1 MGAAVNPI
9 RAVKGMNDLLPVE
22 ARRMERVE
30 AVARR
35 VFGLHGYGEVRTPL
49 VEEAALFAR
58 SIGEETDVVGKEM
71 YVFPDRHGVPLALR
85 PEGTAGAVR
94 AYLQHN
100 AGADDPITRWYYLG
114 AMFRHERPQKGRY
127 RQFHQLGAE
136 LFGSAAPEADAEL
149 LGMIHQ
155 LLVELGLPSVT
166 LQVNSIGDDVCRPAY
181 VASLQAY
188 LRARAGELCEDCRRR
203 IETNPL
209 RTLDCKVPKDKEIL
223 AGAPDVRASL
233 CEPCKLHFEAVVGHL
248 AALGVSCEVNPRLVR
263 GLDYYSRTTFEFL
276 AAGELGSQ
284 NTVAA
289 GGRYDKLVETLGGS
303 SVPAIGFAAGLE
315 RLVLAAAAT
324 AEAASGP
331 DLFFV
336 TLGDAA
342 KRAALKLAAGARRGG
357 LWTELD
363 LRGGS
368 VKSQMRRADKL
379 GAALVAVIGD
389 GELAS
394 GNAKLK
400 QLGARGAGKPGD
412 EQAAPLERLAAEA
425 KRLLETSGGN
435 RP

>member
-1 MGAAVNPI
+1 LNLAVNPI
-9 RAVKGMNDLLPVE
+9 RAVKGMNDLLPAE
-22 ARRMERVE
+22 ARRFELVE
-30 AVARR
+30 ATARR
-35 VFGLHGYGEVRTPL
+35 VFRLHGYGEIRTPL

-100 AGADDPITRWYYLG
+100 AGGDDPLTRWYYVG

-136 LFGSAAPEADAEL
+136 LLGAASPEADAEL
-149 LGMIHQ
+149 LGMISQ
-155 LLVELGLPSVT
+155 LLGELRVPNVS
-166 LQVNSIGDDVCRPAY
+166 LQVNSIGDDACRPAY
-181 VASLQAY
+181 VAALQAY

-209 RTLDCKVPKDKEIL
+209 RTLDCKVPKDREIL

-233 CEPCKLHFEAVVGHL
+233 CEPCKLHFETVLGHL
-248 AALGVSCEVNPRLVR
+248 QALGVPCEVNPRLVR

-284 NTVAA
+284 NTIAA

-303 SVPAIGFAAGLE
+303 AVPAIGFAAGLE
-315 RLVLAAAAT
+315 RLVLAAGAGEEVAA
-324 AEAASGP
+324 GP
-331 DLFFV
+331 DLVF
-336 TLGDAA
+336 
-342 KRAALKLAAGARRGG
+342 AALGGAAQRSALALASAARQRG

-368 VKSQMRRADKL
+368 LKSQMRRADKL
-379 GAALVAVIGD
+379 RAAFVAVIGD

-394 GNAKLK
+394 GSAKLK
-400 QLGARGAGKPGD
+400 QMGGRGAGKAGD
-412 EQAAPLERLAAEA
+412 ETVASLEGLAAEA
-425 KRLLETSGGN
+425 QRQLETPGG
-435 RP
+435 RT

>member
-1 MGAAVNPI
+1 VNPL
-9 RAVKGMNDLLPVE
+9 RAIKGMNDLLPAE
-22 ARRMERVE
+22 ARAFERVE
-30 AVARR
+30 ATARR
-35 VFGLHGYGEVRTPL
+35 VFRLHGYGELRTPL

-94 AYLQHN
+94 AYVQHN
-100 AGADDPITRWYYLG
+100 AGAEDPITRWYYLG

-155 LLVELGLPSVT
+155 LLFELGVPNVT

-181 VASLQAY
+181 VAALQAY
-188 LRARAGELCEDCRRR
+188 LRARSSELCEDCRRR

-233 CEPCKLHFEAVVGHL
+233 CEPCKTHFEAVLGHL
-248 AALGVSCEVNPRLVR
+248 SALGVPHEINTRLVR

-284 NTVAA
+284 NTIAA
-289 GGRYDKLVETLGGS
+289 GGRYDKLVEMLGGS
-303 SVPAIGFAAGLE
+303 AVPAIGFAAGLE
-315 RLVLAAAAT
+315 RLVLAAGAGAA
-324 AEAASGP
+324 AKAPGP

-336 TLGDAA
+336 TLGQAA
-342 KRAALKLAAGARRGG
+342 QRSCLALAAAARRAG
-357 LWTELD
+357 LWCELD

-379 GAALVAVIGD
+379 GAAFVAVIGD
-389 GELAS
+389 GELGS
-394 GNAKLK
+394 GSAKLK
-400 QLGARGAGKPGD
+400 QLGARGGGKPGD
-412 EQAAPLERLAAEA
+412 ERAATLEGLAAEA
-425 KRLLETSGGN
+425 KRQLGTTMGDN
-435 RP
+435 R